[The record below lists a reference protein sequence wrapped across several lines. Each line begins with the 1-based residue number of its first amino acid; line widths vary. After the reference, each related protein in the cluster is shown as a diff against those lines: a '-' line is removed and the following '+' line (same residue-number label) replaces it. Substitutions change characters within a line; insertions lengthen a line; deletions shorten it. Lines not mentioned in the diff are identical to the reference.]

1 MLKIVFDTNILFSGF
16 GWRGSPYHCLQLARK
31 GKIISVTCHEIMKE
45 LDDKLQLKMKI
56 SPIDALRATKEILLF
71 SKLVIIS
78 NKLKVVIDDPD
89 DDKILECAVIGDAD
103 YIITGDHHLLSLGN
117 YKNTAI
123 VTSTDF
129 LHLMLE

>member
-1 MLKIVFDTNILFSGF
+1 MLTIVFDTNILFSGF

-31 GKIISVTCHEIMKE
+31 GKVTSITCPEIMKE

-56 SPIDALRATKEILLF
+56 SPIDALRATTEILLF
-71 SKLVIIS
+71 SKLVTIS

-89 DDKILECAVIGDAD
+89 DDKILECAVIGNAD
-103 YIITGDHHLLSLGN
+103 YIITGDHHLLSLVN
-117 YKNTAI
+117 YKDTAI

-129 LHLMLE
+129 LNLMLE